1 MILAKL
7 EWARDTGSDRQL
19 DDIVG
24 IVAIAG
30 ELDREYIDRWAAI
43 LGVED
48 DWRTVAVAE

>member
-7 EWARDTGSDRQL
+7 EWARETGSDRQL
-19 DDIVG
+19 DDIAG

-30 ELDREYIDRWAAI
+30 QLDFEYIDRWAAI

-48 DWRTVAVAE
+48 DWQSIVAAE